1 MATLNTLRTKYGIV
15 LSILIAI
22 VLLAFILGDQ
32 LSYRGGNQ
40 EIVDETVM
48 TIDGQDVKASEYAKQ
63 YAYISELLRNS
74 GISQDQIANMVSS
87 IFVYDLFT
95 APALANTGLSVSAGE
110 LDGYAKEFGEMMATQ
125 LKQFGWPADQIAPM
139 VRYQWEM
146 ESLTAEQTIA
156 LEKFGAMA
164 AAGSYV
170 NRLEVE
176 RQLRDNNLTFD
187 GRYVM
192 VPYTAAGEVE
202 VTEAEIDEY
211 YEQNKQ
217 KNPSFESRTIRY
229 VSFNVEATEEDKAA
243 IEKSMMD
250 ADKAV
255 AEAGNDTDAIKRAV
269 RSNGGKADSYKL
281 YSSVDAKITEAIK
294 AEGKYGPVL
303 EGNTWK
309 AAYVISDVEAPAT
322 YEFEVAVFNNIVE
335 ANEVVKELKANG
347 GDFSKLATAVDLTTD
362 SCSMVAMSDNE
373 AKNFINS
380 KVGDIFTYTYNH
392 KPAVVKITNLGEK
405 EHFILTADI
414 NKNVVASED
423 TRSAIASEID
433 KFSASIGNDIESFN
447 EAANEAGYQVL
458 MATANRNDYNP
469 NYGMGRN
476 VRGIANSRNMAVWAY
491 NAQVGEAK
499 NFHIGDVIYVAII
512 ADIDTN
518 EYQAKN
524 PALIERTIK
533 SNKQYEAIAAQLTM
547 NAELEGAES
556 GSFTGV
562 KFADNMVDGKYAP
575 ALIGAIAATTETGV
589 ETKVKGTNAAYIFV
603 VDAINGEVTAESIET
618 ERTPLTTQREN
629 AMRQAATSALIYK
642 ADVKDLRGEGEL

>member
-1 MATLNTLRTKYGIV
+1 
-15 LSILIAI
+15 
-22 VLLAFILGDQ
+22 LAFILGDQ

-211 YEQNKQ
+211 YELNKQ

-250 ADKAV
+250 EIRLLLRLV
-255 AEAGNDTDAIKRAV
+255 TTLTLSSVQYVQTAV
-269 RSNGGKADSYKL
+269 RLIAT
-281 YSSVDAKITEAIK
+281 SST
-294 AEGKYGPVL
+294 
-303 EGNTWK
+303 
-309 AAYVISDVEAPAT
+309 AALMLRSLRLSRLRV
-322 YEFEVAVFNNIVE
+322 
-335 ANEVVKELKANG
+335 
-347 GDFSKLATAVDLTTD
+347 
-362 SCSMVAMSDNE
+362 SMVLFSR
-373 AKNFINS
+373 
-380 KVGDIFTYTYNH
+380 VT
-392 KPAVVKITNLGEK
+392 LGRL
-405 EHFILTADI
+405 HTL
-414 NKNVVASED
+414 S
-423 TRSAIASEID
+423 
-433 KFSASIGNDIESFN
+433 
-447 EAANEAGYQVL
+447 L
-458 MATANRNDYNP
+458 MLR
-469 NYGMGRN
+469 
-476 VRGIANSRNMAVWAY
+476 
-491 NAQVGEAK
+491 
-499 NFHIGDVIYVAII
+499 
-512 ADIDTN
+512 
-518 EYQAKN
+518 
-524 PALIERTIK
+524 LL
-533 SNKQYEAIAAQLTM
+533 QLT
-547 NAELEGAES
+547 S
-556 GSFTGV
+556 S
-562 KFADNMVDGKYAP
+562 
-575 ALIGAIAATTETGV
+575 
-589 ETKVKGTNAAYIFV
+589 
-603 VDAINGEVTAESIET
+603 
-618 ERTPLTTQREN
+618 R
-629 AMRQAATSALIYK
+629 
-642 ADVKDLRGEGEL
+642 